1 MGEPLWLLPTLLWNF
16 IVITNNIAPLKQIIL
31 KSITLCNFKGEKER
45 TTNFNADVTT
55 ITGGN
60 GMGKSRHFD
69 AFIWLLFGKDTQDRK
84 DYEVKTRVNGEELHN
99 VECSVSGVIVVD
111 GEEITLKR
119 AFVEDWVKPRGQ
131 VERVFKGNHTECWWN
146 ETPVNVGEYTK
157 RIEAIIDASLFK
169 MITNPAFFV
178 NMNWKL
184 QREQLFQLAGT
195 ITDAEIASQKPEF
208 AALLDKV
215 SGKSLADFKAELSAR
230 KKRLKDELAQ
240 IQPRIDQTH
249 KMKPENEDFHAIE
262 IEIETIDKEIAEIDK
277 AIADV
282 TSAIRRH
289 YEAEQS
295 KQSKVNALKSECQ
308 QIVFDAKTKAQ
319 DAAFE
324 ANASRREL
332 ESQIK
337 DKERAI
343 EGVRKE
349 ITNGQVEIARIYRE
363 IEGIKT
369 EQDNLR
375 NEWFAENEKVYN
387 GETTCPHCGQDL
399 PEDMVAKARE
409 VFTKAQADKCDGI
422 STKGKQLGEKVATLE
437 AKVVEVKQDVENA
450 TKNKETLCAELE
462 ALKARFLEIPVVD
475 AAAVVPE
482 LIPEWVE
489 KQKDIADLEATIVT
503 DNSGVDTTELQN
515 QKADLNKKRGDLVAR
530 LAKRDTIARCER
542 EIADLE
548 AKGKTLAQQIADA
561 EREEYTV
568 EQFTKTKVEE
578 CENRINAMFKFVSF
592 RLFDYTIE
600 GNPIETCIAT
610 IGGIP
615 YGSANT
621 ASKKNA
627 GLDIINTLCK
637 FYGVCAPIFIDNRES
652 VNELVETESQIIN
665 LVVNHDKFLTI
676 K

>member
-1 MGEPLWLLPTLLWNF
+1 MKQ
-16 IVITNNIAPLKQIIL
+16 VILESL
-31 KSITLCNFKGEKER
+31 SLCNFKGEKER

-55 ITGGN
+55 ISGGN

-157 RIEAIIDASLFK
+157 RIEAIIDSSLFK

-178 NMNWKL
+178 NMGWKL

-262 IEIETIDKEIAEIDK
+262 VEIESIDKEIAEIDK

-282 TSAIRRH
+282 TAAIRRQ
-289 YEAEQS
+289 YEAEQN
-295 KQSKVNALKSECQ
+295 KQNRVNALKSECQ
-308 QIVFDAKTKAQ
+308 QIIFDAKKKAQ

-324 ANASRREL
+324 ANATRRTL
-332 ESQIK
+332 ENKVK
-337 DKERAI
+337 DKEREI
-343 EGVRKE
+343 EQVRKD
-349 ITNGQVEIARIYRE
+349 INAGRVEMANHQRE
-363 IEGIKT
+363 IDRIKD
-369 EQDNLR
+369 EQDKLR
-375 NEWFAENEKVYN
+375 SDWFAENEKSYN

-409 VFTKAQADKCDGI
+409 VFTNAQLDKCNAI
-422 STKGKQLGEKVATLE
+422 SSKGKQLGEKVAELE
-437 AKVVEVKQDVENA
+437 AKIADNQKFIDKA
-450 TKNKETLCAELE
+450 TSNLDTLNGELDTLKNEWFA
-462 ALKARFLEIPVVD
+462 IPVVD

-482 LIPEWVE
+482 LIPEWVA
-489 KQKDIADLEATIVT
+489 KQK
-503 DNSGVDTTELQN
+503 
-515 QKADLNKKRGDLVAR
+515 
-530 LAKRDTIARCER
+530 

-600 GNPIETCIAT
+600 GNPVETCIAT
-610 IGGIP
+610 VGGVP

-621 ASKKNA
+621 ASKMNA

-652 VNELVETESQIIN
+652 VNELVETEKAN
-665 LVVNHDKFLTI
+665 NANKVVIGADLADCQDTTTKAVVDTETGEI
-676 K
+676 KESTTETPKAAQKPNPGF

>member
-1 MGEPLWLLPTLLWNF
+1 M
-16 IVITNNIAPLKQIIL
+16 KQVIL
-31 KSITLCNFKGEKER
+31 KSLSLCNFKGEKER

-55 ITGGN
+55 ISGGN

-157 RIEAIIDASLFK
+157 RIEAIIDSSLFK

-178 NMNWKL
+178 NMGWKL

-262 IEIETIDKEIAEIDK
+262 VEIENIDKEIAEIDK

-282 TSAIRRH
+282 TAAIRRQ
-289 YEAEQS
+289 YEAEQN
-295 KQSKVNALKSECQ
+295 KQNRVNALKSECQ
-308 QIVFDAKTKAQ
+308 QIIFDAKTKAQ

-324 ANASRREL
+324 ANATRRTL
-332 ESQIK
+332 ENKVK
-337 DKERAI
+337 DKEREI
-343 EGVRKE
+343 EQVRKD
-349 ITNGQVEIARIYRE
+349 INAGRVEMENNQRE
-363 IEGIKT
+363 IDRIKD
-369 EQDNLR
+369 EQDKLR
-375 NEWFAENEKVYN
+375 SDWFAENEKSYN

-409 VFTKAQADKCDGI
+409 VFANAQLDKCNAI
-422 STKGKQLGEKVATLE
+422 SSKGKQLGEKVAELE
-437 AKVVEVKQDVENA
+437 AKIADNQKFIDEA
-450 TKNKETLCAELE
+450 TSNLDTLNGELDTLKNEWFA
-462 ALKARFLEIPVVD
+462 IPVVD

-482 LIPEWVE
+482 LIPEWVA
-489 KQKDIADLEATIVT
+489 KQKEIADLEATIVT
-503 DNSGVDTTELQN
+503 DNSGVNTTELQN
-515 QKADLNKKRGDLVAR
+515 QKADLNKKRGELVAR
-530 LAKRDTIARCER
+530 LAKRDTIARCEK

-600 GNPIETCIAT
+600 GNPVETCIAT
-610 IGGIP
+610 VGGVP

-621 ASKKNA
+621 ASKMNA

-665 LVVNHDKFLTI
+665 LVVNRDKFLTI